1 MTEAHEKGTPVIRP
15 LFYDFPSDPVAWEI
29 EDEYMFGPDILV
41 APVMYANMRKLLVYF
56 PYSASWVEKESGN
69 IYQGGSKIEIDASLD
84 YIPVFEK
91 RG

>member
-1 MTEAHEKGTPVIRP
+1 MVEAHEKGTSVIRP
-15 LFYDFPSDPVAWEI
+15 LFYDFSSDPVAWEI